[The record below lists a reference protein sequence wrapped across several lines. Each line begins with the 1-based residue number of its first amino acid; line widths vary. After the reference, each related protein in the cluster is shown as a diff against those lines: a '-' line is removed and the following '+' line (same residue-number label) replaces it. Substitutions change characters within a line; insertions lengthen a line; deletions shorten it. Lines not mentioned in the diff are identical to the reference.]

1 MLSHICSGRFFRAIL
16 AVVGKT
22 KTPEQHATL
31 HAQIAGK
38 VVYAR
43 TFTFYFMRTTPG
55 THRCVPSGFFDK
67 LRLELHRADAVDL
80 AVDIVI
86 AVNQADVF
94 YLGADL
100 DDRR

>member
-22 KTPEQHATL
+22 KTPEQHATI
-31 HAQIAGK
+31 HANIARDM
-38 VVYAR
+38 VDTA
-43 TFTFYFMRTTPG
+43 TFTRNIVRTTPG

-67 LRLELHRADAVDL
+67 FRLELHRADAVDL